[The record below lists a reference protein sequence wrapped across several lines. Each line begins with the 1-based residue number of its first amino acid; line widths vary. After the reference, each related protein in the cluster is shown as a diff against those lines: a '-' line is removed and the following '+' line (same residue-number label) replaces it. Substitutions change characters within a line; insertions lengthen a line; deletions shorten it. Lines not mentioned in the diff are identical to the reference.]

1 MGRLTQK
8 RLDQLSAEQKAVFDY
23 IVANRPLKPQ
33 DGTIGG
39 PFDVWLTN
47 PELGQRLVE
56 LGGFFRFRTSVDRRY
71 IELAILVTGAHW
83 QAQFEWYAHEPM
95 ARQAG
100 VPEDIIQAIK
110 VGERPAL
117 IDAGDKA
124 TYALAHALHT
134 THRVDQA
141 TFDAAV
147 TQFGEQGVAELV
159 SLCGFYS
166 LVSMTLNT
174 FDVDLPAGASLP
186 FPR

>member
-1 MGRLTQK
+1 MI
-8 RLDQLSAEQKAVFDY
+8 D
-23 IVANRPLKPQ
+23 P
-33 DGTIGG
+33 
-39 PFDVWLTN
+39 
-47 PELGQRLVE
+47 
-56 LGGFFRFRTSVDRRY
+56 
-71 IELAILVTGAHW
+71 
-83 QAQFEWYAHEPM
+83 
-95 ARQAG
+95 
-100 VPEDIIQAIK
+100 
-110 VGERPAL
+110 GERAQLGYQDADVGILASACLFDRDPVVQYREVDNPLLRKQRAGKGTRAVITVGSRFCDDNTLAVRPCQTLLQRAL